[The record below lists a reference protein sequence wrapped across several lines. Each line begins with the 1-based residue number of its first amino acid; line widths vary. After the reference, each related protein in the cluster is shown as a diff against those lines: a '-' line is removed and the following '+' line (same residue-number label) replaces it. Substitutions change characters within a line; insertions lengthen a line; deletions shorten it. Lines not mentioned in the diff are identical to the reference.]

1 MFLYLSLILDAK
13 KIAWAQVRNDPEALQ
28 LYAEDK
34 RINIQNETSLN
45 ETRNYTYQNAESNPS
60 DLLLPYR

>member
-1 MFLYLSLILDAK
+1 MPGK
-13 KIAWAQVRNDPEALQ
+13 KGWAMVRNDPEALA
-28 LYAEDK
+28 LYQEDK

-45 ETRNYTYQNAESNPS
+45 KTRNYTYQEKDSNPS